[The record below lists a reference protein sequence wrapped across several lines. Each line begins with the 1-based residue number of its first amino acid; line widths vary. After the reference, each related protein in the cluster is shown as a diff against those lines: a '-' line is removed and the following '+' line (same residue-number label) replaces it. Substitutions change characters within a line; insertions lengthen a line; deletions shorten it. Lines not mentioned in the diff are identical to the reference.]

1 MADEILSASIKGF
14 QHLHIIFIK
23 LVILLY
29 ESTHK
34 HSLLQ
39 ETPWL
44 DRPQWLPLDC
54 TVSHQTGSAEP
65 LVPVA
70 SFGVTL
76 WN

>member
-39 ETPWL
+39 ETP
-44 DRPQWLPLDC
+44 
-54 TVSHQTGSAEP
+54 
-65 LVPVA
+65 
-70 SFGVTL
+70 
-76 WN
+76 